1 MQLLYANDGINY
13 RTISKTSALNDQ
25 QEKALLNAYMKYDFV
40 SHNELYSSIDQEP
53 EALQYAVSNLNNA
66 LSQNYLIMTKTAHMS
81 HMTTPSY
88 YFHGLLENVNDDFF
102 KEQFFEIFNYQFIN
116 DKQISKYSSIDTY
129 IFNHNKTHQV
139 ILSDEQLI
147 AILATFMKNEK
158 FNRKTKIIVDHGYDD
173 YNQLSRDIL
182 ASIYHYLPYEL
193 RKRHGFLSY
202 SKDGNGGN
210 GRVSFVLCPKEE
222 LVNIDNSF
230 IQLDHIQLRQLDIP
244 QNYLNY
250 ATYLVK
256 ELDDQGRKEHF
267 EKLSTLAVHGRLKI
281 DDCVTYYANLK
292 KWANGTQEKLLSD
305 WINYIDQNSFRKG
318 PLYNLMVEIIHSKVS
333 NEYYNQYLFH
343 ILDIYHEKVSSLSLN
358 ASKTIRFADC
368 IGLTIDEERFL
379 NWCDKQFKK
388 RIHGIDTTHS
398 ASAIKLQKI
407 YQQEIHTLQNI
418 DIGSS
423 QLTDLINKHI
433 TSLTSQ
439 MSSLDQQISQYQ
451 DEELETIGL
460 EFSKLNHASL
470 NEFEKKV
477 KNIKSHILFEE
488 NIEIFSMNIEEWMH
502 HHFHINT
509 TNENNLINMKQFLD
523 NMKEDI
529 SHDVYQK
536 YKEEI
541 EHELDKIKEDKKNKT
556 FVVSDKES
564 VLNIYYQLLKDIE
577 NQFLSLNDTIIVVI
591 CQESLTMRV
600 KDLQDILSFI
610 LIPCAMNDSVK
621 QVLDILYKT
630 DLLIAEHYSYLIEG
644 TSDYQLKKVID
655 YYLKSQPLIISPV
668 YMARLLMQNDPSAAK
683 KIADSYNHI
692 KDEDIQLFVDTIKKK
707 KSFGFFK

>member
-13 RTISKTSALNDQ
+13 RTISKSSTLNEQ

-40 SHNELYSSIDQEP
+40 SHNELYTSIDDEP

-66 LSQNYLIMTKTAHMS
+66 LPQNYLIITKTAHMS

-88 YFHGLLENVNDDFF
+88 YFHGLLESVNDDFF
-102 KEQFFEIFNYQFIN
+102 KEQFFEIFHYQFIN
-116 DKQISKYSSIDTY
+116 DKQISQYSHIDTY
-129 IFNHNKTHQV
+129 TFDHNKTHKV

-158 FNRKTKIIVDHGYDD
+158 LNRKTKIIVNHGYDD

-222 LVNIDNSF
+222 LVSIDNSF
-230 IQLDHIQLRQLDIP
+230 IELDHIHLKSLDIP

-256 ELDDQGRKEHF
+256 ELDDNGRKEHF

-292 KWANGTQEKLLSD
+292 KWEQGTQEKLLPE

-318 PLYNLMVEIIHSKVS
+318 PLYNLMVEVIRNKVS
-333 NEYYNQYLFH
+333 DEYYNQYLFNT
-343 ILDIYHEKVSSLSLN
+343 LDIYHEKVSSLSLN

-368 IGLTIDEERFL
+368 IKLTIDEEKFL

-388 RIHGIDTTHS
+388 RIQGIDTTHS
-398 ASAIKLQKI
+398 ASVIKLQKI

-423 QLTDLINKHI
+423 QFTDLINKHM
-433 TSLTSQ
+433 TSLTYQ
-439 MSSLDQQISQYQ
+439 MATLDQQISQYQ
-451 DEELETIGL
+451 DEELEIIGL
-460 EFSKLNHASL
+460 EFSKLDQASL

-488 NIEIFSMNIEEWMH
+488 NIDIFSMNIEEWLQ
-502 HHFHINT
+502 HHFHINIT
-509 TNENNLINMKQFLD
+509 DENKLVEMKQFLD
-523 NMKEDI
+523 DMKDDI
-529 SHDVYQK
+529 NHDVYQK

-541 EHELDKIKEDKKNKT
+541 EHELNRIKEDKKNKT
-556 FVVSDKES
+556 FAVSDKKS
-564 VLNIYYQLLKDIE
+564 VLNTYYQLLKDIE
-577 NQFLSLNDTIIVVI
+577 NQFLSLNDTIIVMI
-591 CQESLTMRV
+591 CQETLTMRV
-600 KDLQDILSFI
+600 KDLQDILLFI
-610 LIPCAMNDSVK
+610 LIPCPINDAIK
-621 QVLDILYKT
+621 QILDILYKT
-630 DLLIAEHYSYLIEG
+630 DLLTAEHYLYLIEG
-644 TSDYQLKKVID
+644 TSDYQLKKVVD
-655 YYLKSQPLIISPV
+655 YYLKSNPFIISPI
-668 YMARLLMQNDPSAAK
+668 YMGRLLMQTNSSAAK
-683 KIADSYNHI
+683 KIADSYSHV
-692 KDEDIQLFVDTIKKK
+692 KDEDVQLFVDTIKKK
-707 KSFGFFK
+707 KPFGFFK